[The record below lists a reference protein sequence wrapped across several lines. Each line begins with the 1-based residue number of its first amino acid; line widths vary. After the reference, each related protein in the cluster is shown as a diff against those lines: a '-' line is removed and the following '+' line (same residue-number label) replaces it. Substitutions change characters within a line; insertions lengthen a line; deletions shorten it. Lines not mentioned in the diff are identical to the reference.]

1 MVDVKSVPF
10 GGRPTGIIDT
20 PYTSRHSNICR
31 HHRPTHTADTSEP
44 IRRPAT
50 AGGSQTA
57 HELRRHDITNVARR
71 RFVDRGATSSLR
83 GSNHHRVA
91 AHPKCRIRTTGALLR
106 RPDGPVR
113 SWNDADAAWLEHPRP
128 IDIVVY
134 SFAPGVPIRKFSR
147 VLVEVNDMQRYVI
160 RVTRCPGNGYAGR
173 RRRQR
178 RRWRQLG
185 ALWERGLNS
194 PWAFDSDRRSIDED
208 CGVPRCEVAYKIE
221 IMKPKLTI

>member
-1 MVDVKSVPF
+1 MVVRRVLLTH
-10 GGRPTGIIDT
+10 RT
-20 PYTSRHSNICR
+20 PLGTRIFAVTTDPR
-31 HHRPTHTADTSEP
+31 TRPTHPSRYVAP
-44 IRRPAT
+44 PPP
-50 AGGSQTA
+50 GA
-57 HELRRHDITNVARR
+57 HRR
-71 RFVDRGATSSLR
+71 RMNCDGMISRTSRGAGLLTEAL
-83 GSNHHRVA
+83 HHPSEGPITIVS
-91 AHPKCRIRTTGALLR
+91 PRTQNAVSGRPEHLLR
-106 RPDGPVR
+106 RMDRYDPGTTPTQR
-113 SWNDADAAWLEHPRP
+113 GWNNPRP

>member
-1 MVDVKSVPF
+1 MISRTSRGAGLLTEALHHPSEGPITIVSPRTQNAVS
-10 GGRPTGIIDT
+10 GRPE
-20 PYTSRHSNICR
+20 H
-31 HHRPTHTADTSEP
+31 
-44 IRRPAT
+44 
-50 AGGSQTA
+50 
-57 HELRRHDITNVARR
+57 
-71 RFVDRGATSSLR
+71 
-83 GSNHHRVA
+83 
-91 AHPKCRIRTTGALLR
+91 LLR
-106 RPDGPVR
+106 RMDRYDPGTTPTQR
-113 SWNDADAAWLEHPRP
+113 GWNNPRP

>member
-31 HHRPTHTADTSEP
+31 HHRHTHTADTSEP

-91 AHPKCRIRTTGALLR
+91 AHPKCRIRTTGASS
-106 RPDGPVR
+106 PTDGPVR
-113 SWNDADAAWLEHPRP
+113 SWNDS
-128 IDIVVY
+128 VV
-134 SFAPGVPIRKFSR
+134 GTIRDQSISWCIHSPPAFQSASSVGCWSR
-147 VLVEVNDMQRYVI
+147 SMTCSDM
-160 RVTRCPGNGYAGR
+160 
-173 RRRQR
+173 
-178 RRWRQLG
+178 
-185 ALWERGLNS
+185 
-194 PWAFDSDRRSIDED
+194 
-208 CGVPRCEVAYKIE
+208 
-221 IMKPKLTI
+221 

>member
-31 HHRPTHTADTSEP
+31 HHRHTHTADTSEP

-91 AHPKCRIRTTGALLR
+91 AHPKCRIRTTGASS
-106 RPDGPVR
+106 PTDGPVR
-113 SWNDADAAWLEHPRP
+113 SWNDADAAWLEQSETNRYRGVFIRP
-128 IDIVVY
+128 
-134 SFAPGVPIRKFSR
+134 
-147 VLVEVNDMQRYVI
+147 
-160 RVTRCPGNGYAGR
+160 
-173 RRRQR
+173 
-178 RRWRQLG
+178 
-185 ALWERGLNS
+185 
-194 PWAFDSDRRSIDED
+194 RRSNPQ
-208 CGVPRCEVAYKIE
+208 VQ
-221 IMKPKLTI
+221 